1 MTRGP
6 YIRPRIVTEPQA
18 TAQWIEIFQTVV
30 MAASTATLT
39 SMQPKYPDSSG
50 GAPSATSSTRPAAS
64 DAVMNVRT
72 MSLGRLAPTFLSS
85 HWPCRMPRVMNSV
98 GTTPAKKAASNP
110 QPRPAVPSACQPT
123 TITVAMIQFL
133 GSSRYVT
140 RSATVLSLTGTSRD
154 QATTS
159 HGRLASSIP
168 GLSRTPPASYVPG
181 DSMRRRWLRMPART
195 GAEFLDRLAGART
208 NVEIQGETL
217 TGGVAEHPAFRNVVR
232 SYAELFDMQH
242 DPAYRDVLTYPSPLT
257 GEPVATSFLMPRT
270 PADLEKRRLAFKLWA
285 DRSLGM
291 LGRTGDYLNSALM
304 ALASAADWFG
314 QADSAFARN
323 IAAYYEK
330 VREEDLLCTHT
341 LIPPQA
347 NRAVTGS
354 QQAGGALM
362 AHVVRED
369 DNGIVVRGARMLATI
384 GPFADELLVFPSTVL
399 RGTPEDKPYSFAFAI
414 PSDAPGL
421 RYIAREPLDY
431 GRTHFDHPLGS
442 RFDESDAVVVFDDVH
457 VPYERCF
464 VLGDPE
470 LCNGFY
476 TATSAVAHMTH
487 QVLTRTTAKTE
498 YILGLVTLLT
508 EAIGIGQFQHVQAD
522 LAEIITTL
530 ETLRAFGRAAEADA
544 AVNSFGV
551 LTPAWAPLNAA
562 RNLYPRLY
570 QRFPEILRKLGASG
584 LMATPTEADVTGPAA
599 ADIDTYLQ
607 AATLPGAERVRLFR
621 LAWDTCISAF
631 AGRQALYEYY
641 FFGDPVRMAGAYVA
655 SYDREPYKARVRA
668 FLERS

>member
-1 MTRGP
+1 
-6 YIRPRIVTEPQA
+6 
-18 TAQWIEIFQTVV
+18 
-30 MAASTATLT
+30 
-39 SMQPKYPDSSG
+39 
-50 GAPSATSSTRPAAS
+50 
-64 DAVMNVRT
+64 
-72 MSLGRLAPTFLSS
+72 
-85 HWPCRMPRVMNSV
+85 MPV
-98 GTTPAKKAASNP
+98 
-110 QPRPAVPSACQPT
+110 
-123 TITVAMIQFL
+123 
-133 GSSRYVT
+133 
-140 RSATVLSLTGTSRD
+140 
-154 QATTS
+154 
-159 HGRLASSIP
+159 
-168 GLSRTPPASYVPG
+168 
-181 DSMRRRWLRMPART
+181 RT
-195 GAEFLDRLAGART
+195 GAEFLDRLSRSRT
-208 NVEIQGETL
+208 HVEIQGQTL

-242 DPAYRDVLTYPSPLT
+242 DPVYRNVLTYPSPST
-257 GEPVATSFLMPRT
+257 GEPVATSFLQPRT
-270 PADLEKRRLAFKLWA
+270 AADLAKRREAFTLWA

-314 QADSAFARN
+314 QADAGFARN
-323 IAAYYEK
+323 IRAYCEQ

-347 NRAVTGS
+347 NRAMSGS
-354 QQAGGALM
+354 QQGGGTLM
-362 AHVVRED
+362 AHIVRED

-399 RGTPEDKPYSFAFAI
+399 RGAPEDKQYSFAFAI

-431 GRTHFDHPLGS
+431 GRSHFDHPLGS
-442 RFDESDAVVVFDDVH
+442 RFDEPDAVVVFDDVR

-464 VLGDPE
+464 TLGDAE

-476 TATSAVAHMTH
+476 TQTDAVVHMTH
-487 QVLTRTTAKTE
+487 QVVTRTTAKTE
-498 YILGLVTLLT
+498 YILGLVSLLT

-522 LAEIITTL
+522 IAEVIITL
-530 ETLRAFGRAAEADA
+530 ETLRALRRAAEADA
-544 AVNSFGV
+544 AMNAYGV

-562 RNLYPRLY
+562 RNLYPKLY

-584 LMATPTEADVTGPAA
+584 LMATPTEADVAGPAA

-607 AATLPGAERVRLFR
+607 AATLTGAERVRLFR
-621 LAWDTCISAF
+621 LVWDTCASAF

-655 SYDREPYKARVRA
+655 GYDRSAYMSRVQD
-668 FLERS
+668 FLRRP